1 MRVKSCLPDIERTA
15 VKQMAFFN
23 CRHFRGYEEVRTP
36 AVKTAGM
43 NPGERLLPIEE
54 MEPWA
59 QSAFKGFKYANL
71 TDSNSIYRTLHRGL
85 LARSHSDTWHAGPH

>member
-1 MRVKSCLPDIERTA
+1 MLEAWVRE
-15 VKQMAFFN
+15 

-43 NPGERLLPIEE
+43 NAGERLLPVEE

-59 QSAFKGFKYANL
+59 QSAFKGFKYAASALLIAGL
-71 TDSNSIYRTLHRGL
+71 TACACVI
-85 LARSHSDTWHAGPH
+85 WHTSSL